1 MPSLSSQSGAARGMT
16 TVKDR
21 MDRTGGFTTGFDYLR
36 IILSIS
42 VLTWHSIWIS
52 TGSVALD
59 QSIWTGP
66 YRFLPAAILP
76 LFFALSGFLVAGSLL
91 RNRIHQFVTLRVLRL
106 IPALAVE
113 ITLSALL
120 VGLVFT
126 TLPAREYL
134 TSRLFFMYFFN
145 IIGHIQYYL
154 PGVFHDNPVQGVV
167 NGQLWT
173 IPYELKCYLAL
184 IVLAVL
190 TLVKRPGLFAILV
203 VGFLLAQ
210 TAWLY
215 LGHPLATDEHVPGR
229 VLTFSFLAGVAIYLK
244 RDRVPYSHWLGLL
257 SVIAAGALLQFA
269 NLSYLAVIP
278 IAYMTVWLGLMRPP
292 AIPFGD
298 LSYGVYLFH
307 FPVEQAIVGA
317 WPQSISW
324 WLLTIIALP
333 LTAICA
339 WLSWNLVEKP
349 TLTRKKFIVG
359 KVDHVWVA
367 MTALINR
374 ARLLG
379 KTPPPPGVIP
389 GLDPG
394 TSLRGTRSPG
404 Q

>member
-1 MPSLSSQSGAARGMT
+1 MPSLSGQTAPPRGMT

-42 VLTWHSIWIS
+42 VLTWHSIWVS
-52 TGSVALD
+52 TGSVGLD
-59 QSIWTGP
+59 QSIWLGP

-91 RNRIHQFVTLRVLRL
+91 RNRIHEFVTLRVLRL
-106 IPALAVE
+106 VPALAVE

-120 VGLVFT
+120 VGLIFT

-173 IPYELKCYLAL
+173 IPFELKCYLAL
-184 IVLAVL
+184 IILAVL
-190 TLVKRPGLFAILV
+190 TLVKRPGLFAGLV
-203 VGFLLAQ
+203 VGFVLVQ
-210 TAWLY
+210 TLWLY
-215 LGHPLATDEHVPGR
+215 LGHPLDADEHVPGR

-244 RDRVPYSHWLGLL
+244 RDRVPYSNWLGLL
-257 SVIAAGALLQFA
+257 SVIAAAALLQFA

-307 FPVEQAIVGA
+307 FPVEQAIVA
-317 WPQSISW
+317 SWPNAMSW

-339 WLSWNLVEKP
+339 WLSWKLVEKP

-359 KVDHVWVA
+359 KVDEAWVA
-367 MTALINR
+367 VAAALNP
-374 ARLLG
+374 ARWLG
-379 KTPPPPGVIP
+379 KAKIAPDTNAVPE
-389 GLDPG
+389 
-394 TSLRGTRSPG
+394 
-404 Q
+404 